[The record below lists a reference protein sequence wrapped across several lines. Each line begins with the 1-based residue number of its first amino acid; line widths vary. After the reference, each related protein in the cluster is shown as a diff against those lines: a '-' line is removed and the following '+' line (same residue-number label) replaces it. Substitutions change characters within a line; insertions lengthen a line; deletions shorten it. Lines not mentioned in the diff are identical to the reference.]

1 MSLALARYWL
11 GWNLQS
17 CETSQLLTTPGW
29 FTSSL
34 AVAQSPR
41 DTVGMSPPYLSSSTS
56 VLHCVTFSRA
66 SKGPLRCRRW
76 TFESFPIG
84 GHHVGYAECPHP
96 LHATVHNH
104 ICYPR
109 PLPLYVASI
118 HRSGFSPYQYAPAS
132 HPLVH
137 ADRKAAQ
144 LRCALCVF
152 MPSSL
157 PS

>member
-11 GWNLQS
+11 GWKLQS

-29 FTSSL
+29 FTSNL
-34 AVAQSPR
+34 AVAQSP
-41 DTVGMSPPYLSSSTS
+41 PTS
-56 VLHCVTFSRA
+56 HPQLRFCTALLFPSRA

-96 LHATVHNH
+96 LHATVRNH
-104 ICYPR
+104 MLSSSP
-109 PLPLYVASI
+109 PTLYVASI
-118 HRSGFSPYQYAPAS
+118 RTSGCSPYQYAPAS

-137 ADRKAAQ
+137 ADRQAAQ

-157 PS
+157 PN